1 MKVRLRSKVSMSKFY
16 DPEAWCCRVDVVTT
30 YISQR
35 FQIILL
41 IIEEKMKRQIHSFT
55 HTLIQNVQSQENI
68 HL

>member
-1 MKVRLRSKVSMSKFY
+1 MILK
-16 DPEAWCCRVDVVTT
+16 PGVVELMLLLL
-30 YISQR
+30 IFSHR

-68 HL
+68 HY